1 MLDSRRR
8 RGTVMLQ
15 SYMSMYCFGGYDR
28 GYRNDFHE
36 FSFGKLD
43 VSSLESESVF
53 CFASRVLTS
62 NYHLFRNKHLVFGHS
77 YRAPATT
84 SVSY

>member
-8 RGTVMLQ
+8 RDTVVLQ
-15 SYMSMYCFGGYDR
+15 SYMSMYCFGGYDG
-28 GYRNDFHE
+28 GYRNDLHE
-36 FSFGKLD
+36 FIFGKLD
-43 VSSLESESVF
+43 VSSLVSEIVF
-53 CFASRVLTS
+53 FASRVLTS
-62 NYHLFRNKHLVFGHS
+62 NSHLFRNKHLVFVHS